1 MSQKTATGE
10 DVAFADI
17 RAELLSRIEPSTV
30 THLPEEELVRRIE
43 RLLSAIANER
53 QLALNRQDQALM
65 TQAVVD
71 DITGLGPLEFLLRDN
86 SINGTDNSRKPKI
99 ALITSIQAPGL
110 GRKRLPTVTSSNR
123 GTTTTNNAHTRNFTL

>member
-1 MSQKTATGE
+1 MDMSQKTATGE

-43 RLLSAIANER
+43 GLLSAIANER

-71 DITGLGPLEFLLRDN
+71 DITGRGGFIFAD
-86 SINGTDNSRKPKI
+86 
-99 ALITSIQAPGL
+99 QAE
-110 GRKRLPTVTSSNR
+110 
-123 GTTTTNNAHTRNFTL
+123 A